1 MQRQTYVPSGQPAS
15 ARPFEADGNGHRRA
29 EPGKRRTLMPGSWAE
44 PEPEPRSGLEPKSE
58 PRWGVESDVEAEVG
72 AETRLNTHRWAE
84 DGGVAGPR
92 RNPYLDGDL
101 AKATG
106 ATVALAVP
114 AVGIADVAGQGAQLA
129 TAGVGVSMATAVGD
143 AASEVV
149 RYLQNGK
156 LNLPK
161 LIGGV
166 MTAGGLLV
174 NVGGMARRVDLA
186 RYVGMG
192 VQSVG
197 LGFKSLGE
205 GYRWEDGGVGLLPNG
220 DIAKM
225 AGAALNFP
233 APILQALALDI
244 QRDLEQQSRA
254 AGGTGVAPPNPRAV
268 AAALLAGGTAAGEF
282 ASEVVRGLRD
292 GRVNVPKLAGGLLSF
307 TGAAT
312 IAYSVAAT
320 SPAARYVGLGLQEI
334 GLAAKSVGEARKWED
349 TRFQPL
355 PSSRRPSSSTPQRRP
370 SPSPT
375 ATPAAPPALPPL
387 LPAAKPSPPPPAA
400 PTPTDAPTAGV
411 SVAYAAQLTSG
422 SRVRASSASPTRS
435 MPNRIVAPYSSSGR
449 ASTRAR
455 ARSL

>member
-15 ARPFEADGNGHRRA
+15 ARPFEAEGNGHRRA
-29 EPGKRRTLMPGSWAE
+29 EPGKRRTLMPGSWVE
-44 PEPEPRSGLEPKSE
+44 PEPEPSSGLEPKSE
-58 PRWGVESDVEAEVG
+58 PRWGVESEVGAEVG
-72 AETRLNTHRWAE
+72 AETRLDTQRWVE
-84 DGGVAGPR
+84 EGGVAGPR

-149 RYLQNGK
+149 RYLQNGR

-174 NVGGMARRVDLA
+174 NVGGMASRVDLA

-244 QRDLEQQSRA
+244 QRDLEQRSRA
-254 AGGTGVAPPNPRAV
+254 AGGTGVVPPNPRAV

-282 ASEVVRGLRD
+282 ASEVVRGFRD
-292 GRVNVPKLAGGLLSF
+292 GRVNVPKLAGGLFSF

-355 PSSRRPSSSTPQRRP
+355 PSSRRPSNGTPQRRA
-370 SPSPT
+370 STRPT
-375 ATPAAPPALPPL
+375 ATPAAPAPT
-387 LPAAKPSPPPPAA
+387 AAPPPPAA
-400 PTPTDAPTAGV
+400 PTPPAAPAPGV
-411 SVAYAAQLTSG
+411 SVAYAAQLTSS

-435 MPNRIVAPYSSSGR
+435 MPNRIVTPYSSSGR